1 MAKRATVAKAL
12 TRAAK
17 GIGKVLGLLVVMTF
31 IVLATGASLI
41 WLGARTNRFEDL
53 RPAVALPLLL
63 LVGLGSL
70 LLLITVIVA
79 VLDGFGLTDKRHA
92 FGLPDGSMQA
102 IIALS
107 LILIFIISSLYLY
120 NSLPQQVAKVDKDL
134 AQSRFELAQQ
144 LLTTVG
150 TLAVAVAGFY
160 FGTRS
165 VESARL
171 SVGPEPEADTL
182 RLRWPTSPT
191 TLDAA
196 RGTVLEPIIVD
207 TDPDDRR
214 IKAEIVSGDDD
225 GTLEEVQPGQFR
237 YTRGSS
243 AAGRVVLAFSFTDGS
258 EEQELEIR
266 TKP

>member
-1 MAKRATVAKAL
+1 MGVRKSLTKIAGGPWRAI
-12 TRAAK
+12 
-17 GIGKVLGLLVVMTF
+17 GILVTMLVL
-31 IVLATGASLI
+31 VLATLAALV
-41 WLGARTNRFEDL
+41 WLGDKPERFPDL
-53 RPAVALPLLL
+53 RASVALPLLL

-70 LLLITVIVA
+70 LLLITLLVA

-120 NSLPQQVAKVDKDL
+120 SSLPDTVTAATKEAADNK
-134 AQSRFELAQQ
+134 RELAQQ

-165 VESARL
+165 VEAAQAA
-171 SVGPEPEADTL
+171 VGAAASGATL
-182 RLRWPTSPT
+182 RLRWPSSPAKLALT
-191 TLDAA
+191 AGDS
-196 RGTVLEPIIVD
+196 LEPIIVD

-214 IKAEIVSGDDD
+214 VKYEIVSGDEN
-225 GTLEEVQPGQFR
+225 GTLQEVQPGQFR
-237 YTRGSS
+237 YTRGPS
-243 AAGRVVLAFSFTDGS
+243 AQKKVVLAFSFMDGS
-258 EEQELEIR
+258 ERTELEVEA
-266 TKP
+266 P